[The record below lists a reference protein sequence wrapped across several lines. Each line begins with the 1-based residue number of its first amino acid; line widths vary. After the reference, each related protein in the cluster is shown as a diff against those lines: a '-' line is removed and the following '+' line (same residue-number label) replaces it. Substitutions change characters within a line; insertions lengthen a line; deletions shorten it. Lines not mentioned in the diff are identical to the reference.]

1 MPPTS
6 IEVDP
11 AVLED
16 DLTEDYLSTGYRAL
30 FSVVEKNTE
39 FRHSYDTSTASL
51 SASVHEY
58 VFENGRRYHVYFGP
72 DKNPHP
78 TDEMEQDRL
87 DLQHEMFYILLGK
100 ELHIAPLT
108 EPHRILDV
116 GTGTDMADKYPM
128 AEVIGLDLSPIQPAW
143 VPPNCRFEVDD
154 AELDWTYSSDH
165 FDFIHVRD
173 LAQAVSDWPKLLS
186 QAYRCTK
193 PGGYI
198 ELSEADMRVRS
209 DNETLAKATGITRY
223 IELIMQAMA
232 KRNLAYPHETL
243 KEDLKNAGFVDIEV
257 IEKKLP
263 LGPWPKD
270 PELKKAGAMALLAGE
285 TGYHTYGM
293 QLFTRALDMTSEE
306 ADKICSGAYHCVSNK
321 NNHVYCTQ
329 LFAYGRKPE
338 E

>member
-1 MPPTS
+1 MANPYIHTQAA

-16 DLTEDYLSTGYRAL
+16 DLTEDYLSTGY
-30 FSVVEKNTE
+30 
-39 FRHSYDTSTASL
+39 DTSTASL
-51 SASVHEY
+51 SESVNEY
-58 VFENGRRYHVYFGP
+58 VFENGRRYHIYFGP

-116 GTGTDMADKYPM
+116 GTGTGIWAIDMADKYPM

-165 FDFIHVRD
+165 FDFIHARD
-173 LAQAVSDWPKLLS
+173 LGQAVSDWPKLLS

-209 DNETLAKATGITRY
+209 DNGTLAKSTGITRY
-223 IELIMQAMA
+223 IELIMEGMA

-293 QLFTRALDMTSEE
+293 QVFTRALNMTLEE
-306 ADKICSGAYHCVSNK
+306 ADQVCRGAYLCVSNK

-329 LFAYGRKPE
+329 
-338 E
+338 